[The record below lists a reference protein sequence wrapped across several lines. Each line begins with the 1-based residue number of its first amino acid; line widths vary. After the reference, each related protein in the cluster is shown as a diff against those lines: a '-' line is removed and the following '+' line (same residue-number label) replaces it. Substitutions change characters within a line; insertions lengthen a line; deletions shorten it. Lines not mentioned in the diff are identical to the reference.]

1 VCLGAFSGWTTRLS
15 GSPSTALPG
24 KFWGKSFNLVWVDL
38 SLQVSRLLPYLEGM
52 TTTITKRDGTS
63 VPWNIN
69 FINRAISLAYFD
81 VLHDGAPNS
90 SRETPKFGLS
100 DEEFAKVE
108 TVSARV
114 EALAAAT
121 PGLTVERTQDL
132 VEDELLAAGGE
143 FRAIAGSYISYRRGK
158 ASLRN
163 SKPVSNGISDYISAS
178 KYCRYSP
185 TFSRREVWHEAVNRV
200 RGMHHYHVNECLPS
214 LTVGANVE
222 VNARSSYQDALISM
236 SRPVS
241 HAALDAVLG
250 SSPEQISIA
259 SEIDDAFGNRGV
271 EGKLVLPSMRSLQF
285 GGEATL
291 VNHARLYN
299 CAFTHINRKKSFSEV
314 LWLLLSGV
322 GVGFSVQKHHVELLP
337 HILDRSTEDDSP
349 TIFHQ
354 VEDTIEGWANALD
367 ALMNAYWEGNNI
379 EFDYSLLRKKGATLK
394 ISGGRAPGYRP
405 LKKALTRVEAILR
418 GAAGRRLKPI
428 EVYDII
434 MFIAKAVLS
443 GGVRRS
449 ATICLFS
456 HDDQE
461 MREAKTG
468 NWFETNKQRSASN
481 NSAIL
486 LRGNGDRAPFDA
498 LFNAQRQFGEP
509 GFYFTDDTEHG
520 CNPCVEIGLAPYLDI
535 TTDKVLASALARGVT
550 TNDDGVPLSIGDR
563 VSGWQMCN
571 LSTINGR
578 DVRKPEDFY
587 AACRRAAIIG
597 TVQASYTKFGYLQP
611 VSELIVAQEALL
623 GVSIC
628 GICDQPGILLDPKV
642 LETGAEV
649 VKLVNARL
657 ASALGIQP
665 AARTTCVKPEGTAS
679 LLLECASGIHPRHAK
694 RYFRR
699 VQANKLDPVYKFFK
713 GINAPMTEASVYG
726 ETDDVITFKVES
738 PEGALTRHDMT
749 AIEFLQKVALVQ
761 KHWVEHGTTHEDFN
775 KGLRHNVSNTVTY
788 QPHEAAKV
796 ADFIW
801 NNRHS
806 FTGVSLLQASGDH
819 EFPQAP
825 LMEVTTEGD
834 IEMWG
839 QLQYRQ
845 VDYKAMVETT
855 DTTTLKD
862 VAACAGGKCDISAVL

>member
-1 VCLGAFSGWTTRLS
+1 MPTI
-15 GSPSTALPG
+15 
-24 KFWGKSFNLVWVDL
+24 
-38 SLQVSRLLPYLEGM
+38 
-52 TTTITKRDGTS
+52 TITKRDGTS
-63 VPWNIN
+63 VAWNVS
-69 FINRAISLAYFD
+69 FINRAIALAFFD
-81 VLHDGAPNS
+81 VLHDGAPNP
-90 SRETPKFGLS
+90 SREHPKFGLT

-108 TVSARV
+108 TVSAQI
-114 EALAAAT
+114 EAKAAGID
-121 PGLTVERTQDL
+121 GLTVERVQDL
-132 VEDELLAAGGE
+132 VEEELLSAGGQ

-158 ASLRN
+158 AALRN

-185 TFSRREVWHEAVNRV
+185 ALSRREVWPEAVNRV
-200 RGMHHYHVNECLPS
+200 RTMHHYHVNECLPS
-214 LTVGANVE
+214 LTIGADVE
-222 VNARSSYQDALISM
+222 VDASTSYRDARETM

-241 HAALDAVLG
+241 QEALNALLG
-250 SSPEQISIA
+250 VSPETVTLNG
-259 SEIDDAFGNRGV
+259 EIDDAFGARGV

-299 CAFTHINRKKSFSEV
+299 CAFTHMNRPKVFAEI
-314 LWLLLSGV
+314 LWMLLSGT
-322 GVGFSVQKHHVELLP
+322 GVGFSVQKHHVSQLP
-337 HILDRSTEDDSP
+337 FVLERSTEDDAH
-349 TIFHQ
+349 TVFHK
-354 VEDTIEGWANALD
+354 VADTIEGWADALD
-367 ALMNAYWEGNNI
+367 ALMKAYWEGNNI
-379 EFDYSLLRKKGATLK
+379 EFDYSLLRRKGAPLK
-394 ISGGRAPGYRP
+394 VSGGRAPGYRP
-405 LKKALTRVEAILR
+405 LKKALTRVEDILR

-428 EVYDII
+428 EVYDIV

-456 HDDQE
+456 HDDEE
-461 MREAKTG
+461 MRNAKTG

-486 LRGNGDRAPFDA
+486 LRGNGDRTPFDA
-498 LFNAQRQFGEP
+498 LFNAQRQYGEP

-535 TTDKVLASALARGVT
+535 TSETILNRAIAAGVT
-550 TNDDGVPLSIGDR
+550 TNDDGVSLSIGDR

-578 DVRKPEDFY
+578 AIRTPADFY

-597 TVQASYTKFGYLQP
+597 TVQASYTKFSYLQP

-628 GICDQPGILLDPKV
+628 GVMDRPEILLDPKV
-642 LETGAEV
+642 LEMGAEI

-657 ASALGIQP
+657 AKALGIQP

-713 GINAPMTEASVYG
+713 GINGAMTEQGVYG
-726 ETDDVITFKVES
+726 ETDDVISFKVES
-738 PEGALTRHDMT
+738 PKGALTRHDMT
-749 AIEFLQKVALVQ
+749 AIDFLQKVALVQ
-761 KHWVEHGTTHEDFN
+761 KHWVEHGTAHEDFN
-775 KGLRHNVSNTVTY
+775 RGLRHNVSNTVTY

-801 NNRHS
+801 ANRHS

-834 IEMWG
+834 IEMWAK
-839 QLQYRQ
+839 LQYRQ
-845 VDYKAMVETT
+845 VDYRAMVETT